1 MPSSF
6 KGQNIFGSG
15 PHRFAQGRQGS
26 FILVDAQ
33 IASPGPNSYPSGV
46 QELDVIVTGRL
57 VATSETA
64 LWALRDA
71 VTDMLISPPTAGT
84 LIDGAGRSW
93 EDMSFIRFEEGET
106 TDRGRAW
113 SIAYTATFRRFN
125 VAP

>member
-1 MPSSF
+1 
-6 KGQNIFGSG
+6 
-15 PHRFAQGRQGS
+15 
-26 FILVDAQ
+26 
-33 IASPGPNSYPSGV
+33 
-46 QELDVIVTGRL
+46 
-57 VATSETA
+57 
-64 LWALRDA
+64 
-71 VTDMLISPPTAGT
+71 MLINPPTAGT